1 MMANAIRKSLLL
13 ALLASGMCACQGG
26 TAEENEGPHAI
37 GTSKEALRWEEV
49 DSPSIMSSD
58 LEYQLSE
65 VPLSGEVTS
74 IPWPGSYG
82 PTFQDSINYRWA
94 GDDVESAVE
103 KFSRAFNLSGL
114 ESRVSEYSGILSQ
127 RYRTA
132 CTSDSECDSN
142 YGEACAKRRGE
153 SEGYCIPTWFGLCH
167 AWAPASILEP
177 EPIMAVAKN
186 DVTFRVNDLKALLTL
201 AYDQVTTR
209 FVSLRCNESN
219 GLGEIEYDRYGRPTG
234 SDTECR
240 DTNPGTF
247 HVLMANYLGIR
258 KLAFVEDRIF
268 DDQVWNQPLRG
279 YEVLEQREVTAR
291 EANTLVGAVGGETIN
306 MSGMVL
312 RSTWNHLGDFAVE
325 PGERVTVKL
334 TGTGDADL
342 YVRFGAQPT
351 TKAYHCRPY
360 QDGSNETCEIVVPD
374 GVNRVYVSVRG
385 YALLSTFNAEIG
397 LGDSSLDQ
405 YQFNPDAEQF
415 FYVRSNLKYIY
426 ESGSGDEG
434 GLLNRIDEFTGIDT
448 YEYLLELDGNGRI
461 IGGEWLNQ
469 SKTGHPDFLW
479 LPVERSP
486 NSDSPI
492 DYQRVKELLN
502 ESVGQIPGSQFVTV
516 HQSGTLVT
524 DQWVHY
530 GPFNVAGGS
539 LRAIMTGTNDADLYV
554 RRGSPPTAE
563 EFDCR
568 PYIDGTGETCELAG
582 SGPVYVSVA
591 GYAPSSDFALDI
603 TYLT

>member
-1 MMANAIRKSLLL
+1 MKGDMDEEDMGEGEMGAGKTGTDEASHAVATSNA
-13 ALLASGMCACQGG
+13 
-26 TAEENEGPHAI
+26 
-37 GTSKEALRWEEV
+37 ALRWESA
-49 DSPSIMSSD
+49 DSPSIMSND
-58 LEYQLSE
+58 LVYNLSE
-65 VPLSGEVTS
+65 LPLSGEVTS
-74 IPWPGSYG
+74 IPWPGSYW

-103 KFSRAFNLSGL
+103 KFSRAFDIAGL
-114 ESRVSEYSGILSQ
+114 DTRVSEYSGILSQ
-127 RYRTA
+127 RYGTS
-132 CTSDSECDSN
+132 CTSDSECNSG

-167 AWAPASILEP
+167 AWSPASILEP

-201 AYDQVTTR
+201 AYNQVTTR

-219 GLGEIEYDRYGRPTG
+219 GRGEIEYDRYGRPTG

-247 HVLMANYLGIR
+247 HVLMTNYLGLR

-279 YEVLEQREVTAR
+279 YDVLEQREVTAR
-291 EANTLVGAVGGETIN
+291 EANTLVGATGGETITMN
-306 MSGMVL
+306 GMVV
-312 RSTWNHLGDFAVE
+312 RSTWSHLGDFAVQ
-325 PGERVTVKL
+325 PGEHVSVKL

-351 TKAYHCRPY
+351 TRAYHCRPY
-360 QDGSNETCEIVVPD
+360 LDGTNETCDLVVPE
-374 GVNRVYVSVRG
+374 NTSRVYVSVRG
-385 YALLSTFNAEIG
+385 YALFSTFTAEIG
-397 LGDSSLDQ
+397 LGDGALDQ
-405 YQFNPDAEQF
+405 YQFNPDATR
-415 FYVRSNLKYIY
+415 FYYVKSNLKYIY
-426 ESGSGDEG
+426 ESGSSDDGN
-434 GLLNRIDEFTGIDT
+434 LSNRIDEFTGIDT
-448 YEYLLELDGNGRI
+448 YEYLLELDNNNRI

-479 LPVERSP
+479 LPVERAP
-486 NSDSPI
+486 TSDAPI
-492 DYQRVKELLN
+492 DYTRVKELLN
-502 ESVGQIPGSQFVTV
+502 ESVGQVPGTQFVTV
-516 HQSGTLVT
+516 HESGTLVPN
-524 DQWVHY
+524 QWVNY

-539 LRAIMTGTNDADLYV
+539 LRAVMTGTNDADLYV
-554 RRGSPPTAE
+554 RRGAPPTAE

-568 PYIDGTGETCELAG
+568 PYIDGTGENCELAG

-603 TYLT
+603 TYLTKP